1 MNTLKYFKTVNK
13 NVPGVYA
20 IVNAYDMKIYIGSTT
35 NLSKRSKQ
43 HFSLF
48 KAGNHT
54 KYKLQKDVKK
64 GLRFFIL
71 HELNDSEFIKIIE
84 KIYMIQAM
92 EKGFILYNKL
102 GSGTKQKISNDISND
117 LMYFFNTSERFE
129 KPFQKNFGIKSY
141 NIKNVIYR
149 KERFL

>member
-43 HFSLF
+43 H
-48 KAGNHT
+48 
-54 KYKLQKDVKK
+54 
-64 GLRFFIL
+64 
-71 HELNDSEFIKIIE
+71 
-84 KIYMIQAM
+84 
-92 EKGFILYNKL
+92 
-102 GSGTKQKISNDISND
+102 SND